1 MTSEI
6 VEEPIELK
14 DKLVDKR
21 WKIRVKGYKEL
32 DQLIQTKDT
41 KYIEYISYFEGMA
54 NDNNAIA
61 FESALETMISYFSIN
76 DNSNPLSI
84 EVGNK
89 VCLVIGE
96 KGLVGRSKTK
106 ERTLE
111 LFCLFIEIGLTE
123 EVLNAL
129 IDLTKHKN
137 FKLVVEA
144 IKEIEQILILFS
156 PQVFSLKNILEGL
169 KEWIV
174 HKDKDARQSS
184 LRILHCL
191 NSNFEESLL
200 QEFINTI
207 PPAQKKDYESYLQ
220 NNPLHKIDPVRNMR
234 CKKEQKVISPVQKVV
249 EKIVEKSLPEKI
261 NNVEKNVLEKKIP
274 KEFANIIDNGKWKE
288 KKEVIEK
295 INEELEAP
303 KVIFPTSGIFWE
315 TLKKALDDNNIS
327 VVSATMRCIISI
339 DKKGG
344 NVTQYLSQI
353 VKRLKESNK
362 ILVNCAIE
370 TLLSINKNNDDLVS
384 LLIEV
389 EGNSISNLN
398 VMNFARRAIEK
409 FNKPTQQIKIWAKLF
424 CSPLEDQ
431 KKETRDAATEAIVSF
446 IKINGDEILKYLEG
460 VSKDRLRIVQAKVN
474 GESYMS
480 VAPNTVNTNSVAQSS
495 ISQISE
501 IPQKILSPIPIKEV
515 INNDNNSIKQFT
527 TRSRKMS
534 LERSPKKKGI
544 KSYSTTKL
552 PVLKVNT
559 KPVLRS
565 AKTQP
570 KKEVRKTLKK
580 SYFDLFKA
588 LKNGDWKVQTQSL
601 IEITKYLESSTIN
614 QIECD
619 NLINELKN
627 KIGDPKRG
635 LASIALKTLIQI
647 IKNIKTGFERY
658 IPSIMSNVI
667 QQMGDTNKSVREC
680 SIEVMQTLGK
690 EVGMNALINQLNYA
704 MQPNNN
710 PIIRKSAIEVI
721 LKIIEP
727 MNLKEIGIMKPL
739 VPTLLKQICDKN
751 IELRKDVEY
760 AIEKCVE
767 SMGVDIIKSRMNKLM
782 INEQQ
787 ACREII
793 RRYNVSQH
801 PTIIEPNITEPK
813 PVVKKLTHLITVSR
827 DSEVIPKETKMEEEQ
842 IKDVNNQH
850 TYTKMEEVPILPI
863 RKSLILAQENNEN
876 TKIEEYPN
884 INLGKQNLP
893 RTGSA
898 VVTVLNRCATISMI
912 VEDTQKQPMII
923 RSQTMIPPEL
933 TLLYKIPET
942 YIKDLLR
949 LGAEMLPQDYLQRL
963 VSLSPRDVDLCL
975 KAVEVLDFGK
985 PIFEEFLMTWGV
997 VLIMK
1002 GDYTLIPELTKIVQD
1017 WIKKLLK
1024 NKKILEGVRTHT
1036 FIECILKSAQ
1046 YISTEVSLLM
1056 KYFVRVY
1063 DNKRIIEMLWQA
1075 IVTSPLATK
1084 IVCLRVFND
1093 LFETFIENRDLNE
1106 NMMKTMFCVIY
1117 REANTKNF
1125 EDIVGFLLAK
1135 IYNCIGE
1142 DIFTVIEN
1150 NDEIFNQYIRFNGKY
1165 IKEKEQM
1172 ITGGGK
1178 RKVRDERITIVGHDQ
1193 PISIAEN
1200 NEDIILH
1207 ISGIDKDQRLDSGK
1221 TLDEIKENGID
1232 LEISEPNAQNKERP
1246 RKFSLTLQRGK
1257 GPIQFNDHNINMPIN
1272 IENKPLEE
1280 IIPSK
1285 RMSEENSGPKLI
1297 DLEEETSQVD
1307 KTTQNLELNIGQN
1320 TSDISPLV
1328 SPLSTKEMQKSSRQ
1342 VSPKLSPVQSPNLL
1356 KTPTLSPN
1364 SLLRSRGKKITHKP
1378 VIVPKAS
1385 PTVGYKPIME
1395 KSPVS
1400 SAVRVKQL
1408 TMEEQQS
1415 NQNKITTK
1423 RHNLNLIRSQNAM
1436 NKIEVV
1442 SPMVKPIIKFD
1453 VMDPQDIPLSI
1464 EVPNREVSTES
1475 NSSFYPISNTTP
1487 LGFLDKI
1494 LKTKKE
1500 VPPPI
1505 QVNTDFKFSIAEQNK
1520 EHTQQSIN
1528 TITDSKPV
1536 TQSPVDQFTLQPT
1549 QPPLINPQLL
1559 ALQTSINSIKRVS
1572 PIRNPI
1578 NQVSPDTVPNAL
1590 NWKDLCK

>member
-41 KYIEYISYFEGMA
+41 KYVEYISYFEGMA

-84 EVGNK
+84 EIGNK

-96 KGLVGRSKTK
+96 KGLLGRSKTK

-111 LFCLFIEIGLTE
+111 LFCLFVEIGLTE
-123 EVLNAL
+123 EVLNTL
-129 IDLTKHKN
+129 VDLTKHKN
-137 FKLVVEA
+137 FKLGVEA
-144 IKEIEQILILFS
+144 IKEIEQLLILFS
-156 PQVFSLKNILEGL
+156 PQVFSLKTILEGL

-191 NSNFEESLL
+191 KSNFNENLL

-220 NNPLHKIDPVRNMR
+220 NNPLHKIEPVRNMR
-234 CKKEQKVISPVQKVV
+234 CRKEQKVISPVKKVV
-249 EKIVEKSLPEKI
+249 EEVAEKNVLEK
-261 NNVEKNVLEKKIP
+261 NNVEKTILEKKIP
-274 KEFANIIDNGKWKE
+274 KEFASIIDNGKWKE

-295 INEELEAP
+295 ITEELEAQ
-303 KVIFPTSGIFWE
+303 KVIFPTSVMFWE
-315 TLKKALDDNNIS
+315 TLKKALDDNNIN

-353 VKRLKESNK
+353 VKKLKESNK
-362 ILVNCAIE
+362 TVVNCAIE
-370 TLLSINKNNDDLVS
+370 TLLSIIKNNDDLIS

-398 VMNFARRAIEK
+398 VMNFTRRAIEK
-409 FNKPTQQIKIWAKLF
+409 YNKPTQQIKLWAKLF

-431 KKETRDAATEAIVSF
+431 KKEIRDAATEAIVSF
-446 IKINGDEILKYLEG
+446 IKVNGDEILKYLEG
-460 VSKDRLRIVQAKVN
+460 ISKDRLKIVQFKVN

-480 VAPNTVNTNSVAQSS
+480 VAPSAVNTNSVAHSS

-501 IPQKILSPIPIKEV
+501 IPPKILSPIPMKEV
-515 INNDNNSIKQFT
+515 INNDNSSTKQPT
-527 TRSRKMS
+527 GWSRKMS
-534 LERSPKKKGI
+534 LERSPKKGV

-565 AKTQP
+565 VKTQP

-601 IEITKYLESSTIN
+601 IEITKYLENNTIN
-614 QIECD
+614 QMECD
-619 NLINELKN
+619 HLINELKN

-635 LASIALKTLIQI
+635 LASVALKTLIQT
-647 IKNIKTGFERY
+647 IKNVKSGFERY

-667 QQMGDTNKSVREC
+667 QQMGDNNKSVREC
-680 SIEVMQTLGK
+680 SMEVMQVLGK
-690 EVGMNALINQLNYA
+690 EVGMNVLINQLNYA

-727 MNLKEIGIMKPL
+727 MNVKDIGIMKPL

-760 AIEKCVE
+760 VVEKCVE

-827 DSEVIPKETKMEEEQ
+827 DSEVIPNETKMEEEH
-842 IKDVNNQH
+842 IKDVNDQH
-850 TYTKMEEVPILPI
+850 QSTKMEEVPILPI
-863 RKSLILAQENNEN
+863 RKSLSLAQENPEN
-876 TKIEEYPN
+876 TKMEEHPN
-884 INLGKQNLP
+884 IDLGKQNLP

-898 VVTVLNRCATISMI
+898 VVTVLNRCATISMV

-975 KAVEVLDFGK
+975 KAVEVLDFEK

-1017 WIKKLLK
+1017 WIRKLLK
-1024 NKKILEGVRTHT
+1024 SKKTLEGVRTHT

-1084 IVCLRVFND
+1084 IVCLRIFND
-1093 LFETFIENRDLNE
+1093 LFETFIEKGDLNE

-1125 EDIVGFLLAK
+1125 EDIAGFLLAK
-1135 IYNCIGE
+1135 IYNYIGE
-1142 DIFTVIEN
+1142 DVFRIIEN
-1150 NDEIFNQYIRFNGKY
+1150 NDEMFNQYIRFNGKY

-1172 ITGGGK
+1172 TIGSGK

-1207 ISGIDKDQRLDSGK
+1207 ISGIDKDQRLDSSK
-1221 TLDEIKENGID
+1221 TLDEIKPGGID
-1232 LEISEPNAQNKERP
+1232 LEISESNAQNKERP

-1257 GPIQFNDHNINMPIN
+1257 GPIQLNDQNINMSISV
-1272 IENKPLEE
+1272 ENKPLEK
-1280 IIPSK
+1280 ITPPK
-1285 RMSEENSGPKLI
+1285 RMSEESNGLKLI

-1307 KTTQNLELNIGQN
+1307 KTTQNLEVNLGQN
-1320 TSDISPLV
+1320 TSDISSLV
-1328 SPLSTKEMQKSSRQ
+1328 SPLSTKEIQKLSRQ
-1342 VSPKLSPVQSPNLL
+1342 LSPKLSPVQSPNHL

-1364 SLLRSRGKKITHKP
+1364 SLLKSRGMKVIHKP
-1378 VIVPKAS
+1378 VMVPKVS

-1415 NQNKITTK
+1415 NQNKTTTK
-1423 RHNLNLIRSQNAM
+1423 RHNLNLIRSQHAM
-1436 NKIEVV
+1436 NKIEAV
-1442 SPMVKPIIKFD
+1442 SPMVKPIIKLN
-1453 VMDPQDIPLSI
+1453 VIEPQDIPLSI

-1475 NSSFYPISNTTP
+1475 NSSFYPINNTTP

-1500 VPPPI
+1500 TPPPI

-1520 EHTQQSIN
+1520 DHNQQTIN
-1528 TITDSKPV
+1528 TITGSKPV
-1536 TQSPVDQFTLQPT
+1536 IQSPIDQFISQTT

-1578 NQVSPDTVPNAL
+1578 NQVTPDVVPNAL